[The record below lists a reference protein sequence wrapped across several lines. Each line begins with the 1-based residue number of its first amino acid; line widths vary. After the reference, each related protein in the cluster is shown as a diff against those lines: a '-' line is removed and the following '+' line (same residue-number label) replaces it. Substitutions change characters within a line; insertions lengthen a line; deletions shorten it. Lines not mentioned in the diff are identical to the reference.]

1 MEETYSEESSSL
13 SKYQFLTV
21 NVFKFSYKDSA
32 KNIIKVIKAENT
44 NKVHSWHDSFEACSA
59 SQV

>member
-44 NKVHSWHDSFEACSA
+44 NKVHS
-59 SQV
+59 